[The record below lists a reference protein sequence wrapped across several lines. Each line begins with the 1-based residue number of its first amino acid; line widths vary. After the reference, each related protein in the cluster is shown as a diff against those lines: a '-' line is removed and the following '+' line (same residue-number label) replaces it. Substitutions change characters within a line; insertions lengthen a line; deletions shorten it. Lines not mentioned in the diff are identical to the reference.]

1 MGMKSRKA
9 KEPTADELAP
19 QAHLSDEA
27 RAMWSRVVSE
37 YDLDASAHLPVLR
50 IALEAWDRLQQAR
63 REIAESGLT
72 FTNAVT
78 GMQHPAP
85 ALRIERDSMQA
96 FRLAWKQLGLEAEL
110 PK

>member
-1 MGMKSRKA
+1 MI
-9 KEPTADELAP
+9 ADELAP
-19 QAHLSDEA
+19 PAHLSDEA
-27 RAMWSRVVSE
+27 RAMWRRVVSE
-37 YDLDASAHLPVLR
+37 YELDASAHLPILQ

-63 REIAESGLT
+63 AEIAEGGLT
-72 FTNAVT
+72 FTNEQT

-110 PK
+110 SN